1 MTRLARY
8 LIRHGMRQG
17 WRRGVLGDSR
27 VFLIIGGLALLANL
41 LGRASGGAADV
52 VFSEKLAPGETF
64 QIFHE
69 PRA

>member
-1 MTRLARY
+1 MTRLVRY

-27 VFLIIGGLALLANL
+27 AFLIIGGLALLANL
-41 LGRASGGAADV
+41 LGRASGGTADV

>member
-1 MTRLARY
+1 MSRLVRY

-17 WRRGVLGDSR
+17 WRRGVLGDNR
-27 VFLIIGGLALLANL
+27 VFLVIGALALLGNL
-41 LGRASGGAADV
+41 LGRASGGAAEV

-69 PRA
+69 PKA